1 MQPKNELLFNK
12 QALDQFALALHRL
25 TGFHVGLHNRD
36 YSLYAAAGDDVRN
49 FCAVCR
55 NHSPAFFQNCLKCDN
70 AHLKKVLSDRRTT
83 AYTCPFGLSEIII
96 PLMWQEEL
104 VGYIFLGQAFR
115 DAQPEFE
122 PLWEKLL
129 TLDEAN
135 LYPHREEIRRAF
147 ENTQCLSEEKMTAA
161 IQLGEIFA
169 AHTYAALWFSQ
180 AANANSRERFPTI
193 FP

>member
-83 AYTCPFGLSEIII
+83 A
-96 PLMWQEEL
+96 
-104 VGYIFLGQAFR
+104 
-115 DAQPEFE
+115 
-122 PLWEKLL
+122 
-129 TLDEAN
+129 
-135 LYPHREEIRRAF
+135 
-147 ENTQCLSEEKMTAA
+147 
-161 IQLGEIFA
+161 
-169 AHTYAALWFSQ
+169 
-180 AANANSRERFPTI
+180 
-193 FP
+193 